1 MPIETSHDPRVVL
14 KRDKYFSLRPQPLEQ
29 WLWRQGVAPSAE
41 RVFWLHWQ
49 EGMRNAD
56 WCSEI
61 PIRRVAQQCC
71 LDVSTVT
78 RAYQLL
84 IGLGLIRRVDPGRNP
99 ANPFQQATA
108 ITEVRVPRE
117 LLVELNRHPNRP
129 RNAGNPCATPA
140 LTSPPRAAAT
150 EEGTP
155 LVSAP
160 FDPFAG
166 LPWRQRLR
174 ALAELTALM
183 SARERRQFNE
193 CQRLHQSALQFDEP
207 SRLNAEQ
214 RGKLL
219 QWLQICARTPAAT
232 TVATPN
238 SATQPVPLSGPRRLT
253 VFELARLR
261 RELTGIVDPTMVSER
276 LRETVWSIEE
286 GALRR
291 FQPLHAIRIAL
302 KKMREGAWARPNRMP
317 PNWAR
322 PLGQVGERPR
332 LPAQTELCETA

>member
-1 MPIETSHDPRVVL
+1 
-14 KRDKYFSLRPQPLEQ
+14 
-29 WLWRQGVAPSAE
+29 
-41 RVFWLHWQ
+41 
-49 EGMRNAD
+49 
-56 WCSEI
+56 
-61 PIRRVAQQCC
+61 
-71 LDVSTVT
+71 
-78 RAYQLL
+78 
-84 IGLGLIRRVDPGRNP
+84 
-99 ANPFQQATA
+99 
-108 ITEVRVPRE
+108 
-117 LLVELNRHPNRP
+117 
-129 RNAGNPCATPA
+129 
-140 LTSPPRAAAT
+140 
-150 EEGTP
+150 